1 MKSYRVK
8 MEAGGEMVL
17 PAELQDVLS
26 LMPGD
31 YVEIRIDPEGKLS
44 LCTAE
49 RSVGPLSDFFEDFIF
64 NDLHKEGCYGDLL
77 QAKYLERKIQLST
90 VLDRLSEEAHLA
102 LNQGHTLWWREIPML
117 DNGHPEYQND
127 EWKVYLT
134 SRAERNLIKLQ
145 GRIIKEIPQVMLNL
159 EHDPLEFKR
168 LSGPYYEIHRVSLA
182 SEVLKHYRVIY
193 AIFPEERAVAILT
206 VGERKE
212 IYDFLKGMA
221 L

>member
-8 MEAGGEMVL
+8 MKARGEIAL
-17 PAELQDVLS
+17 PAELQNFLG

-31 YVEIRIDPEGKLS
+31 YLEIRIDPEGKLN

-49 RSVGPLSDFFEDFIF
+49 RSVGPLSDFFEDFIL
-64 NDLHKEGCYGDLL
+64 NDLHKEGCSGDLL
-77 QAKYLERKIQLST
+77 QTRYLERKIQLST
-90 VLDRLSEEAHLA
+90 VLDRLSEEARLS
-102 LNQGHTLWWREIPML
+102 LSQGHTLWWREIPIL
-117 DNGHPEYQND
+117 DNGHPQYQSE
-127 EWKVYLT
+127 EWKVFLT

-145 GRIIKEIPQVMLNL
+145 GRVLKEIPQVMLNL

-168 LSGPYYEIHRVSLA
+168 LNGPYYSIHRVSLA
-182 SEVLKHYRVIY
+182 SEISKHYRVIY
-193 AIFPEERAVAILT
+193 TVFPEEKAVEILT